1 MEMSRNKWAPRQVP
15 TEYRSRAP
23 LSERLLDIVAQQI
36 TLNQQ
41 VGAISEEVRRLET
54 RKAARDGN
62 PEAA

>member
-1 MEMSRNKWAPRQVP
+1 MSRQKWAPRQVP

-23 LSERLLDIVAQQI
+23 LSDRLLDIVAQQI
-36 TLNQQ
+36 GLNQQ

-54 RKAARDGN
+54 RKPPQGST